1 MLWIERLIVEG
12 EKQKLFDVA
21 PPVLSRAFQ
30 ELSNGVLAQL
40 LWPCLHYVQALTHG
54 HSCTVGEMAGRLCA

>member
-1 MLWIERLIVEG
+1 MLWIERLIVES

-30 ELSNGVLAQL
+30 ELSNGAPASERRRSSYL
-40 LWPCLHYVQALTHG
+40 G
-54 HSCTVGEMAGRLCA
+54 GRVE